1 MPITSAH
8 FSDLVSPALQ
18 EAFWIGYGATG
29 PSRRTSLIP
38 TVYDVRSSRLAQENV
53 RGVGVLGS
61 DGWNF
66 EDSGRVQY
74 DDPNQGDKTTFTH
87 AEFAKGV
94 LVRRKFV
101 DDNLFDVLTDQAS
114 ALGDSLYRKREKSG
128 ASVFNNAFT
137 STTNDDGFSTLGAD
151 GVVLCSASHP
161 QSDDDGT
168 TWSNTG
174 TTALSK
180 AAVSSTRISMMDFE
194 DDRGDIM
201 DVMPDTIL
209 VPPDLEDTGLEITKS
224 MLDPTS
230 ANNAINPQAGR
241 FRLLVWH
248 YLTDANNWFM
258 LDSSRQRQFLRWYE
272 RIPVEFAR
280 EEDFDTLIAKF
291 RAYNRYS
298 YGWVDP
304 RFIYGHNVT

>member
-1 MPITSAH
+1 MPINSAH

-18 EAFWIGYGATG
+18 EAFWIGFGKLG
-29 PSRRTSLIP
+29 PSRRTSQIP
-38 TVYDVRSSRLAQENV
+38 ALYDVRSSRLAQENV

-94 LVRRKFV
+94 LVTRKFI
-101 DDNLFDVLTDQAS
+101 DDNLTDVLTDNAR

-128 ASVFNNAFT
+128 ASVFNNAFS

-161 QSDDDGT
+161 RSDDDAT
-168 TWSNTG
+168 TFSNTG

-180 AAVSSTRISMMDFE
+180 AAVSSTRVSMMAYT
-194 DDRGDIM
+194 DDRGDKM

-209 VPPDLEDTGLEITKS
+209 IPPDLEDTAREITGS
-224 MLDPTS
+224 VLDPTS
-230 ANNAINPQAGR
+230 ANNAVNPQAGR
-241 FRLLVWH
+241 FRTIVWH
-248 YLTDANNWFM
+248 YLTDANNWWM
-258 LDSSRQRQFLRWYE
+258 LDSSRTREFLRWYD

-280 EEDFDTLIAKF
+280 EEDFDTLQAKF
-291 RAYNRYS
+291 RAYCRYS

-304 RFIYGHNVT
+304 RFIFGHNVT